1 MMHRARVRGF
11 TLVELMVVV
20 VILGVLAVLAL
31 FAYRKY
37 TYAARN
43 SEAVQFL
50 GAVRAAQESYFQSF
64 GQYCGTLQP
73 ALHPA
78 AIPFEA
84 KETWNPPANSP
95 WRDLSIQSAGRVWF
109 QYYLVAGTA
118 NQNPPADAPF
128 LPAEVNGRP
137 WYWAG
142 ACGDFNGD
150 GAGQACSGALS
161 NDRMASKLSFFETS
175 SVRADVVTHHE
186 GQ

>member
-1 MMHRARVRGF
+1 MTTRQRKGF

-43 SEAVQFL
+43 AEAVQFL
-50 GAVRAAQESYFQSF
+50 GAMRAAQESYFQSF
-64 GQYCGTLQP
+64 GQYAGTLNP

-78 AIPFEA
+78 VRPFET
-84 KETWNPPANSP
+84 KEAWNPPANSP
-95 WRDLSIQSAGRVWF
+95 FRDLAVQSPGRVWF
-109 QYYLVAGTA
+109 QYRIVAGRA
-118 NQNPPADAPF
+118 GEDPPADAPF
-128 LPAEVNGRP
+128 LAAEVNGRP
-137 WYWAG
+137 WYWLG

-150 GAGQACSGALS
+150 AAQVPCDGRLS
-161 NDRMASKLSFFETS
+161 RDRPTQPVSFFETS
-175 SVRADVVTHHE
+175 SVRGDVVVHHE